1 MGYNYTSR
9 NGQRVEVGVAADFDR
24 LNAAFKR
31 AFGLDL
37 IVSSGTRTRAEQ
49 QYLYNG
55 WINRLPGFNLAAPPG
70 SSNHE
75 ESGPVGP
82 IALDIRDT
90 GRDAG
95 VLTIGSVRNNW
106 IRDNG
111 PTYGF
116 ELAGLNFNPKE
127 AWHIERRYPGGKGGS
142 TAGTKRGGYQDGSAE
157 LRSFQE
163 KLIRMGHDLG
173 ATGADAVYGP
183 KTAAATRHE
192 QTMAPRNGYP
202 GGALV
207 VDGIPG
213 PATNGYLDWWLVGRH
228 SSTKSPKSAGELN
241 YADIQT
247 ALNKHG
253 YGLVVDGI
261 WGPKS
266 SNALAD
272 FQRRNGLVVDR
283 LVGPA
288 TWSKLNV

>member
-24 LNAAFKR
+24 LNAAFKQ

-127 AWHIERRYPGGKGGS
+127 PWHIERRYPGGKGGS
-142 TAGTKRGGYQDGSAE
+142 TASVDNVVTLEQNFLNVARGEHLA
-157 LRSFQE
+157 
-163 KLIRMGHDLG
+163 
-173 ATGADAVYGP
+173 
-183 KTAAATRHE
+183 
-192 QTMAPRNGYP
+192 
-202 GGALV
+202 
-207 VDGIPG
+207 VDGIRG
-213 PATNGYLDWWLVGRH
+213 PATIAAYKRYQEFLRAYGYTGAIDGIWGGGTQAAHAKFYAEWDARRNQ
-228 SSTKSPKSAGELN
+228 STKSPKSAGELN

-253 YGLVVDGI
+253 YGLAVDGI